1 MSKNYEQIPGS
12 ENMSDAD
19 KSYFEKFGDAIDDQ
33 GKLIAEQY
41 KIDAEEMEKDYAEL
55 LNDLVRNDNEYLVN
69 GAPLKCSMQ
78 FDDKQRL
85 TYEGKDVMSELIKEN
100 IEDMRKLNVTDKR
113 RAKINGFTPAT
124 VIDSKGGM
132 RDEKEKW
139 NIGGFGNCGRVQD
152 GTAIE
157 DLADSLMVRLYIK
170 GRHPNML
177 ALREKVKMAIE
188 EGKGTCYCCMN
199 LNPEWEN
206 LPTEYNFETGAFEY
220 TLQDVLNETCVGSGY
235 YLSGE
240 KGYKNISGKE
250 GINMMSMIFCKKGG
264 IISAEESGQNVISI
278 DERYI
283 RLLNRIE
290 ERTGRLEEYKLE
302 FVKSIFPLLLVEEEK
317 SGIPLEVM
325 FAQMCC
331 ESKYGSKAEGNNYF
345 GLKGEG
351 TAGSVIVKTQEEV
364 DGVYVSID
372 DKFRAYNSMEESIE
386 DYVNVLTN
394 VYQQY
399 TTTGTI
405 EDWFDALVEGGYATN
420 SNYKGEL
427 TEVCIFWRLIIE

>member
-1 MSKNYEQIPGS
+1 MSINYEQIPGNM
-12 ENMSDAD
+12 NMSDAD
-19 KSYFEKFGDAIDDQ
+19 KSYFENFGDAIDDQ

-41 KIDAEEMEKDYAEL
+41 KIDAEKMEKEYAEL

-78 FDDKQRL
+78 TDDKQTL
-85 TYEGKDVMSELIKEN
+85 TYEGKEIISELIEEN
-100 IEDMRKLNVTDKR
+100 IEDMKKLNVIDKK
-113 RAKINGFTPAT
+113 RATFNGYIPAT

-132 RDEKEKW
+132 RDKKEKW
-139 NIGGFGNCGRVQD
+139 NIGGFGNCSRVQD

-157 DLADSLMVRLYIK
+157 DLADSLMVSLYVK
-170 GRHPNML
+170 GRHTKIQ
-177 ALREKVKMAIE
+177 ALRELIKMAIE
-188 EGKGTCYCCMN
+188 EGKGTCYCYMN

-206 LPTEYNFETGAFEY
+206 LPTEYNFATGAFEY
-220 TLQDVLNETCVGSGY
+220 TLQDVLNETCAGSGY

-240 KGYKNISGKE
+240 KGYKNFSGKE
-250 GINMMSMIFCKKGG
+250 GINMMSMIFCKRGG

-283 RLLNRIE
+283 RLLNRIKE
-290 ERTGRLEEYKLE
+290 KTGRLEDYKLE
-302 FVKSIFPLLLVEEEK
+302 FVKSIYPLLLVEEEK

-331 ESKYGSKAEGNNYF
+331 ESKYGSKAVGNNYF

-351 TAGSVIVKTQEEV
+351 PAGSVNVNTQEEV

-372 DKFRAYNSMEESIE
+372 DNFRAYNSMEESIE
-386 DYVNVLTN
+386 DYVNVLIN
-394 VYQQY
+394 EYQQY
-399 TTTGTI
+399 ITTGTI

-427 TEVCIFWRLIIE
+427 REVCIYWRLLIE